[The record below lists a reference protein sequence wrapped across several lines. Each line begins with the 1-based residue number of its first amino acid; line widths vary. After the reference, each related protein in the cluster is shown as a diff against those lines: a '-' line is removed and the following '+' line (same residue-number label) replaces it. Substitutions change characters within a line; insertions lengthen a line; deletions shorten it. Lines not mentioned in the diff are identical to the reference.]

1 MIIPVN
7 LGDRSYNIYLE
18 RGAINT
24 IGKTVNLNR
33 RVLIVTDD
41 GVPEEYARAVAAQCK
56 EPHIATVA
64 QGEGSKGFDTF
75 QKLLADMLRADF
87 DRGDCVVAVGGGVVG
102 DLSGFAAA
110 CFMRGIDF
118 YNLPTTLLAQVDSS
132 IGGKTAVDLGG
143 VKNCVGA
150 FWQPRGG
157 LVDPAVLATLPPR
170 QLANGMAEAVKMAL
184 TSDVGLFELFESG
197 GEADREAVIR
207 RALEIKKRVVEA
219 DERESGLRRILN
231 FGHTLGHGMEAA
243 AGLHGL
249 LHGECVALGML
260 PMCAPEVRERLLPVL
275 ARLGLPVTLPVSPDR
290 VLSAVCHDKKCDG
303 ATVSYVYVPR
313 VGEAEIR
320 RASVSDFCTAVRPA
334 LEALREGGRR

>member
-1 MIIPVN
+1 M
-7 LGDRSYNIYLE
+7 
-18 RGAINT
+18 
-24 IGKTVNLNR
+24 
-33 RVLIVTDD
+33 
-41 GVPEEYARAVAAQCK
+41 
-56 EPHIATVA
+56 
-64 QGEGSKGFDTF
+64 
-75 QKLLADMLRADF
+75 
-87 DRGDCVVAVGGGVVG
+87 
-102 DLSGFAAA
+102 
-110 CFMRGIDF
+110 
-118 YNLPTTLLAQVDSS
+118 
-132 IGGKTAVDLGG
+132 
-143 VKNCVGA
+143 
-150 FWQPRGG
+150 
-157 LVDPAVLATLPPR
+157 LATLPPR

-184 TSDVGLFELFESG
+184 TSDAELFELFEDG
-197 GEADREAVIR
+197 GEVDREAVIR
-207 RALEIKKRVVEA
+207 RSLEIKKRVVEA

-275 ARLGLPVTLPVSPDR
+275 ARIGLPTTLPVSPDR

-320 RASVSDFCTAVRPA
+320 RASVSDFCAAVRPA